1 MKGFIVFSSL
11 MAGFII
17 SLTLATTQAGTLPV
31 MESHG
36 SLKISSTAQSQF
48 VSSRVETSNDKV
60 AYKDVK
66 GYSQTLPSQDKDRM
80 EDESDEK
87 HITQRKHHDQD
98 KD

>member
-36 SLKISSTAQSQF
+36 SLKISSTGQSQS
-48 VSSRVETSNDKV
+48 VSNTVKTSNDKV
-60 AYKDVK
+60 AYQDVK
-66 GYSQTLPSQDKDRM
+66 GYEQNLRSQDKDRM
-80 EDESDEK
+80 ENESDEK
-87 HITQRKHHDQD
+87 HVSQRKHHDQD